1 MANSLKSQLFE
12 FICKKGRKRYSPQCT
27 YINYTLKRC
36 IKNNVRL
43 LFHAKVYLSEKL
55 NYRDVFGLHVSV
67 LRYLNL

>member
-1 MANSLKSQLFE
+1 MAKSLKSQLFE
-12 FICKKGRKRYSPQCT
+12 IYMGRKKYSPLCI

-36 IKNNVRL
+36 IKKNNVRL

>member
-12 FICKKGRKRYSPQCT
+12 IYMGREKYSPLCI

-36 IKNNVRL
+36 IKKNNVRF

>member
-12 FICKKGRKRYSPQCT
+12 IYMGRKKYSPLCI

-55 NYRDVFGLHVSV
+55 NYKYVFGLSV

>member
-12 FICKKGRKRYSPQCT
+12 IYMGRKKYSPLCT

-36 IKNNVRL
+36 IKKNNVRF
-43 LFHAKVYLSEKL
+43 LFHAKVYLSERL
-55 NYRDVFGLHVSV
+55 NYRYVFGLSV